1 LAGSTAV
8 PAAGPEV
15 TLRSLGLSV
24 YLPAFLFYVGDGA
37 LTPIVALAARDA
49 GASLAFAGAVVA
61 IRGLGILCF
70 DLPAGRIVGRFGEGT
85 GVAVGS
91 ALVAGSLV
99 GWTLTSSA
107 ALFAVFAFVNGC
119 GLAIWQLAR
128 QAYISDVVP
137 MRLRG
142 RAMSTLG
149 GVVRI
154 GWFLGPFI
162 GAALA
167 RLGGF
172 HAIYEFGIVMVI
184 AAATMLLVLVDVDH
198 GRDVVPSDLSLTAV
212 ARRHRRALATAGT
225 GASMLTALRAARQ
238 VIIPLWA
245 AHVGLSASQA
255 SIVFGISLGAEV
267 LLFYPGGSVLDRLGR
282 KAVAVPCLAVMGV
295 GLIFLPLAHSFWPVA
310 GVAFALGVGNGLS
323 SGINMTLAA
332 DLAPSDARAQFF
344 GVWRLVVDLGGTL
357 GPLGVAGATSVVA
370 LSGAAIVT
378 GGAGLVCAAYV
389 ALVVQETLLR
399 PATRGRAP
407 RADDLEAGTS
417 EFSSPTSAS
426 P

>member
-1 LAGSTAV
+1 VPEQVPV
-8 PAAGPEV
+8 PAAEREV

-107 ALFAVFAFVNGC
+107 ALFAAFAFVNGC

-137 MRLRG
+137 LRLRG

-154 GWFLGPFI
+154 GWFLGPLI

-184 AAATMLLVLVDVDH
+184 AAALMLLVLVDVDH
-198 GRDVVPSDLSLTAV
+198 GRDVVTSDLSLTAV

-399 PATRGRAP
+399 PTTRGRAL
-407 RADDLEAGTS
+407 RAGDLEAGTS